1 MIDATIA
8 ALVAILQPWPLF
20 LMLVGVF
27 CGSIFAALPGI
38 GSLVLIAIVLPYA
51 VTLDPYGAIALLLG
65 ISAVANTANTFP
77 SVLIAVPGSAGSQAT
92 IVDGYPMA
100 QKGEAKRAFGAA
112 FTASAIGG
120 VFGAFFLYLSL
131 PILSPL
137 VLSFGSPEF
146 LMLVVWGLSAVG
158 VLSGKAPVKG
168 LLAALVGVLIAS
180 IGVDDKTGIE
190 RFNFGGLYLLDGVSI
205 VIVGLGLFAVPEMIS
220 LAVRRTRISET
231 EELGAG
237 LFEGIKDVYRHWW
250 LVIRCSLIG
259 VWVGFLPG
267 LGSSVADWFAYAHAK
282 QTEKNPERF
291 GHGDVRGV
299 IAPESSNNAK
309 EGGALIPTIAFGIP
323 GSASLALILVAFISV
338 GILPGT
344 SMLTDQLPYTLAM
357 VWVLVLANIISA
369 LLALAASG
377 MFARVCLLPFYVVVP
392 FTLVLCVSSSFTTHL
407 VWADI
412 GAFLIFSVTGY
423 FMKQFGWPRPPL
435 LVAVVLGSQLER
447 YLWLSNARYGSSWLL
462 EPTVLVIIALIF
474 ITVAFPLIR
483 ARKKDRIERDKNAAA
498 MPRNAIIGDLWFS
511 LTFVCVFVAACAIA
525 LQWPLRS
532 SLIVLSASAI
542 ALPLI
547 ALQAVA
553 HFKTLRLSPAG
564 TDADAAGTLPADIA
578 KQRIVKQ
585 RTREIFLWLFGL
597 ALGVYLFSFYLAVP
611 VFIISYVRRYGGGW
625 LVAVLLSAFGT
636 SIVYL
641 IFEILLNVF
650 WPASPVL
657 NLFIS
662 R

>member
-1 MIDATIA
+1 MLDAMGV
-8 ALVAILQPWPLF
+8 ALGGIFQPWPLF
-20 LMLVGVF
+20 LMLVGIF

-51 VTLDPYGAIALLLG
+51 VTLDPYAAIALLLG
-65 ISAVANTANTFP
+65 INAVANTANTFP

-92 IVDGYPMA
+92 IVDGFPMA
-100 QKGEAKRAFGAA
+100 QKGEARRAFGAA

-120 VFGAFFLYLSL
+120 VLGAAALFISL

-158 VLSGKAPVKG
+158 VLSGTAPVKG
-168 LLAALVGVLIAS
+168 LIAALLGVLIAS
-180 IGVDDKTGIE
+180 VGVDDKTGIE

-205 VIVGLGLFAVPEMIS
+205 VIVGLGLFAVPEMIA
-220 LAVRRTRISET
+220 LAVRRSRISET

-237 LFEGIKDVYRHWW
+237 LSEGIKDVFRHWW

-282 QTEKNPERF
+282 QTEKNPETF

-323 GSASLALILVAFISV
+323 GSVSLALILVAFISV

-392 FTLVLCVSSSFTTHL
+392 FTLVLCLSSSFTAHL
-407 VWADI
+407 QWADI
-412 GAFLIFSVTGY
+412 LAFLAFSLTGY
-423 FMKQFGWPRPPL
+423 YMKQYGWPRPPL
-435 LVAVVLGSQLER
+435 LVALVLGSQLER
-447 YLWLSNARYGSSWLL
+447 YLWLSNARYGASWLL
-462 EPTVLVIIALIF
+462 EPTVLAIIALIF
-474 ITVAFPLIR
+474 ITVAFPLLR
-483 ARKKDRIERDKNAAA
+483 ARKKSQSGLVEKPAP
-498 MPRNAIIGDLWFS
+498 MPRSTIVGDLWFS
-511 LTFVCVFVAACAIA
+511 SAIACVLISACAIA

-532 SLIVLSASAI
+532 NLIVLSAAAI
-542 ALPLI
+542 GVPLI
-547 ALQAVA
+547 VLQAVS
-553 HFKTLRLSPAG
+553 HFKNLRLSPAG
-564 TDADAAGTLPADIA
+564 SDADADPEVAGGLAADTI
-578 KQRIVKQ
+578 KR

-611 VFIISYVRRYGGGW
+611 VFILAYVRCYGGGW
-625 LVAVLLSAFGT
+625 PVAVLMAAFGT
-636 SIVYL
+636 SIIYL

-650 WPASPVL
+650 WPASPIF
-657 NLFIS
+657 NLLFGA
-662 R
+662 

>member
-8 ALVAILQPWPLF
+8 ALAAILQPWPLF
-20 LMLVGVF
+20 LMLCGVF

-92 IVDGYPMA
+92 IVDGFPMA

-112 FTASAIGG
+112 FAASAIGG
-120 VFGAFFLYLSL
+120 VFGAAVLFLSL

-168 LLAALVGVLIAS
+168 FLAALLGVLVAS

-205 VIVGLGLFAVPEMIS
+205 VIVGLGLFAVPEMIA

-231 EELGAG
+231 AELGAG

-259 VWVGFLPG
+259 VWVGILPG

-291 GHGDVRGV
+291 GTGDVRGV

-338 GILPGT
+338 GILPGAA
-344 SMLTDQLPYTLAM
+344 MLTDQLPYTLAM
-357 VWVLVLANIISA
+357 VWVLVLANIVSA

-377 MFARVCLLPFYVVVP
+377 LFARVCLLPFYVVVP
-392 FTLVLCVSSSFTTHL
+392 ITLVLCLSSSFTAHL

-412 GAFLIFSVTGY
+412 VTFLIFSLTGY

-435 LVAVVLGSQLER
+435 LVALVLGGQLER
-447 YLWLSNARYGSSWLL
+447 YLWLSQARYGASWLL
-462 EPTVLVIIALIF
+462 EPTVLAIIALIF
-474 ITVAFPLIR
+474 LTVAFPLIR
-483 ARKKDRIERDKNAAA
+483 ARKKQSKHNENPAP
-498 MPRNAIIGDLWFS
+498 MPRVTIFGDLWF
-511 LTFVCVFVAACAIA
+511 LLAFACVFVAACAIA

-532 SLIVLSASAI
+532 SLIVLSVSGI
-542 ALPLI
+542 GLPLI
-547 ALQAVA
+547 LLQTLT
-553 HFKTLRLSPAG
+553 HFRTLRSSPEG
-564 TDADAAGTLPADIA
+564 ADIEITGGLA
-578 KQRIVKQ
+578 ANTIKQ
-585 RTREIFLWLFGL
+585 RTREVFLWLFGL
-597 ALGVYLFSFYLAVP
+597 GAGVYLFGFYLAVP
-611 VFIISYVRRYGGGW
+611 LFILSYVRRYGGGW
-625 LVAVLLSAFGT
+625 PMAVLLSAFGAG
-636 SIVYL
+636 IIYL
-641 IFEILLNVF
+641 IFDVMLNVF
-650 WPASPVL
+650 WPSSPIFD
-657 NLFIS
+657 LFFGL
-662 R
+662 